1 MVLLPQAVPRVHL
14 LAQPETDGLFR
25 MNLLSLIGN
34 PFERTEQDPFL
45 QQAWLQMSWPASTQ
59 SPCSTW
65 STCPSWL
72 HFRRIHSY
80 YCTTQAPPEAG
91 RNSSLQVANYPPQ
104 PFCDVKPDI
113 EARSC
118 TDNYS
123 SRNEDEPASKSLD
136 VNSPLSPKGY
146 RRLRR
151 ASAAPTASQYSGK
164 ISSRIQLQA
173 SQQDKSGAKIRSR
186 HSQASNY
193 FTKQKSTNLPRSRN
207 KVTGHERGLKKH
219 EFEKKTNCCR
229 TRLPNEMK
237 PTGRQIINS
246 AVSKAD
252 TLISTQKTVRPS
264 PNANEPPAAT
274 PYRDRVVIIDKTRP
288 TTAIAHVLSVSPK
301 QEEVTG
307 CAKRKGD
314 ERNE

>member
-1 MVLLPQAVPRVHL
+1 MRGQSRTLSCSKLGCRCLGLLQHKVPVALGAHAHRGCTSEESTVIIAQHRPL
-14 LAQPETDGLFR
+14 QRLAATRLFKLPTI
-25 MNLLSLIGN
+25 LLS
-34 PFERTEQDPFL
+34 
-45 QQAWLQMSWPASTQ
+45 
-59 SPCSTW
+59 
-65 STCPSWL
+65 
-72 HFRRIHSY
+72 HSVMY
-80 YCTTQAPPEAG
+80 
-91 RNSSLQVANYPPQ
+91 
-104 PFCDVKPDI
+104 I
-113 EARSC
+113 ETRSC

-193 FTKQKSTNLPRSRN
+193 LTKQKSTNLPRSRN

-229 TRLPNEMK
+229 TRLPDEMN
-237 PTGRQIINS
+237 RQGG
-246 AVSKAD
+246 K
-252 TLISTQKTVRPS
+252 
-264 PNANEPPAAT
+264 
-274 PYRDRVVIIDKTRP
+274 
-288 TTAIAHVLSVSPK
+288 
-301 QEEVTG
+301 
-307 CAKRKGD
+307 
-314 ERNE
+314 

>member
-1 MVLLPQAVPRVHL
+1 
-14 LAQPETDGLFR
+14 
-25 MNLLSLIGN
+25 
-34 PFERTEQDPFL
+34 
-45 QQAWLQMSWPASTQ
+45 
-59 SPCSTW
+59 
-65 STCPSWL
+65 
-72 HFRRIHSY
+72 
-80 YCTTQAPPEAG
+80 
-91 RNSSLQVANYPPQ
+91 
-104 PFCDVKPDI
+104 VKPDI

-252 TLISTQKTVRPS
+252 TLIPTQKTVRPS